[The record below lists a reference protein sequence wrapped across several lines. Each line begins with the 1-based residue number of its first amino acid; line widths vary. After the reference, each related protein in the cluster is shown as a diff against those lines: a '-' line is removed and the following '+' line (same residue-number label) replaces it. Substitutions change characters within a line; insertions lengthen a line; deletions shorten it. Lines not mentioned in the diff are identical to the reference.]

1 MLRHVA
7 EDRAQL
13 LLRTVETVSLG
24 QQPLERRRTH
34 PEGDVRLARVIV
46 RARTRQGERVD
57 GKADGQLF
65 EVLRFWGFEVN
76 STLVFSGLR
85 VLGHLPRHEILLA
98 EVLAEVERHEL
109 RRVVDRLA
117 VVVEMR
123 LEVRMAHV
131 QVDGP
136 IRIAAAQIVDLILEV
151 DLDERIV
158 MENEVVDE
166 RRLRLVAAPGRV
178 PAAVGT
184 EPDLHQGDVRRGRGD
199 RRAVRPL
206 QVGGNDIDLFV
217 IRIGTDDER
226 DGLDLALGGG
236 EVNCVGDDAS
246 GRIGIRQKRHVT
258 PRIDAENGERG

>member
-1 MLRHVA
+1 
-7 EDRAQL
+7 
-13 LLRTVETVSLG
+13 
-24 QQPLERRRTH
+24 
-34 PEGDVRLARVIV
+34 
-46 RARTRQGERVD
+46 
-57 GKADGQLF
+57 
-65 EVLRFWGFEVN
+65 
-76 STLVFSGLR
+76 
-85 VLGHLPRHEILLA
+85 
-98 EVLAEVERHEL
+98 
-109 RRVVDRLA
+109 
-117 VVVEMR
+117 
-123 LEVRMAHV
+123 MAHV

-184 EPDLHQGDVRRGRGD
+184 EPDLHQGDVRRGRED

-258 PRIDAENGERG
+258 PRIDAANGERG